1 MKELALDCQFG
12 KCLIY
17 KDNEMD
23 TKLKILFQCPNI
35 RPLRKM
41 VSRWRVHRLNG
52 RILPSE
58 VIIEAE
64 GNNEI
69 KHKLV
74 KEYIDKDNERFR
86 KAHPMMESIMDT
98 HYRNFPNVT
107 DIYEDMVFCLLAYGF
122 QPDEYLFFE
131 LKDKGVEERE
141 SYVSD
146 IERII
151 YFMQMNDIC
160 EGETFLNK
168 SKTYQLYK
176 KYYKR
181 DAIAINKRTQF
192 SEFESF
198 VKKHPIF
205 VKKRVDLY
213 KGDGVELVNSRNL
226 NVSLNQYFE
235 QLKSTDL
242 FQLEE
247 KIQQSDIMAS
257 LNASSVNTIRCNAF
271 VTRHGVKVP
280 FAFLKVGRAGSF
292 VDNGGKGG
300 ILVGIDEKTGVLNTD
315 GRDEYGN
322 RYVTHPDSNI
332 RFQDF
337 RLPDWEDALQ
347 LCNEITPK
355 VTGVQAIGWDLAH
368 TAQGWVIV
376 EGNLFSQFVGP
387 QITREQGLKKEWLA
401 VMEDMELL

>member
-1 MKELALDCQFG
+1 MEEKELWHVRKVTAEEYESLVPNKGAFFNEPRFTELNKNKADEVYYLILMRAESARFGVIVGKIGTEARCPFSAPYSYPVAIIGESKQETIDAGLIAMEEYLISEGIRSIRYIFPPLFYDEHLLSGWVSAFYRNGYRVINLDISYALNLD
-12 KCLIY
+12 
-17 KDNEMD
+17 
-23 TKLKILFQCPNI
+23 
-35 RPLRKM
+35 
-41 VSRWRVHRLNG
+41 RLNVSEEQYGNMITAKG
-52 RILPSE
+52 R
-58 VIIEAE
+58 
-64 GNNEI
+64 
-69 KHKLV
+69 
-74 KEYIDKDNERFR
+74 
-86 KAHPMMESIMDT
+86 
-98 HYRNFPNVT
+98 
-107 DIYEDMVFCLLAYGF
+107 
-122 QPDEYLFFE
+122 
-131 LKDKGVEERE
+131 
-141 SYVSD
+141 
-146 IERII
+146 
-151 YFMQMNDIC
+151 
-160 EGETFLNK
+160 K
-168 SKTYQLYK
+168 SL
-176 KYYKR
+176 
-181 DAIAINKRTQF
+181 
-192 SEFESF
+192 
-198 VKKHPIF
+198 
-205 VKKRVDLY
+205 
-213 KGDGVELVNSRNL
+213 RNL
-226 NVSLNQYFE
+226 NISLNQYFE